1 MKKLKKSLLVVPA
14 LGVLM
19 LAAAGSVG
27 GTVAWFSSVNTFNT
41 AISSFSVGRV
51 NGNLSV
57 EMTADRGTKKV
68 GDAIVVGAADG
79 NVKMTHGS
87 FKHTVATVGDDSV
100 YTVTNQSVAR
110 LTGEHNEG
118 GTYTGAVAIDAAK
131 FLLAS
136 KQIAGTYTFT
146 SHGTPTDHYSMA
158 GTEGIT
164 AVATITASNL
174 SDVWGLTCTGDHTDG
189 DTIII
194 ALTNTYAKDA
204 DWMYSAA
211 KIGDDYWYYAVSW
224 NMTFTYDFGSDRN
237 TRKVYFDVDNSNVD
251 PSVGTAAQGSAS
263 EKTKK
268 GFRMAFHNKTTRNLI
283 WAPLQ
288 DEPSDIHYVTGT
300 NTIGSYGNSDSEH
313 LIYSG
318 LAEDPNDDDDNNMF
332 VELGSASVS
341 PDEDEG
347 MNYICTLAPSDGN
360 DGNGIENVVTINCVA
375 WFEGTDPNV
384 INRAEMNNI
393 AASLSFFA
401 TV

>member
-57 EMTADRGTKKV
+57 EMTAGRGTKKV

-87 FKHTVATVGDDSV
+87 FKHTVETVGDGSV

-118 GTYTGAVAIDAAK
+118 GTYTGVVAIDAAK

-146 SHGTPTDHYSMA
+146 FKDAETDYYSME
-158 GTEGIT
+158 GTTSIT
-164 AVATITASNL
+164 AVANIALGDL
-174 SDVWGLTCTGDHTDG
+174 SDVWGLTCTGAHTPD
-189 DTIII
+189 DTIKI
-194 ALTNTYAKDA
+194 ALTNTYALDT
-204 DWMYSAA
+204 DWMYSTA
-211 KIGDDYWYYAVSW
+211 KIDSNYWYYAVSW
-224 NMTFTYDFGSDRN
+224 NMTFTYDFGSDPN
-237 TRKVYFDVDNSNVD
+237 PRKVYFDVSNSHAD
-251 PSVGTAAQGSAS
+251 PTVGTAAQGGAS
-263 EKTKK
+263 EKTQK
-268 GFRMAFHNKTTRNLI
+268 GFRLAFHNKTTRNLI

-288 DEPSDIHYVTGT
+288 DQPSDIHYVTDI
-300 NTIGSYGNSDSEH
+300 NAIGSYANNATEH

-318 LAEDPNDDDDNNMF
+318 LENNKL
-332 VELGSASVS
+332 VASGSASVN
-341 PDEDEG
+341 PGENVG
-347 MNYICTLAPSDGN
+347 MNYICTLAPDDGN
-360 DGNGIENVVTINCVA
+360 AGNGIENVVDINCVA